1 MESYSVPFRIDL
13 APPQGVMATL
23 QTEKCFFK
31 NERMVF
37 VITYRTCV
45 TFSEK
50 EVEAQAKLSQL
61 VTELRLMSTFARKER
76 RGLRAPKYV
85 VWVLL

>member
-1 MESYSVPFRIDL
+1 MESYAVPFRIDL

-23 QTEKCFFK
+23 QTEKCSLK
-31 NERMVF
+31 NERMVL
-37 VITYRTCV
+37 VITYRICV

-61 VTELRLMSTFARKER
+61 VTELLLMSTFARKER
-76 RGLRAPKYV
+76 RGLRAPK
-85 VWVLL
+85 